1 MSDGLGTRTARAMVW
16 VYASYVGGR
25 ALVLVST
32 AILARVLSPEDFGL
46 VALALIVTT
55 ALETLKD
62 LGLTQALIV
71 VDEEEAERRAP
82 TIFFLTL
89 GVGFTLWGL
98 TAAFA
103 PLAASVF
110 DEPEVAPL
118 LIALGANFVLR
129 ALGGTHYALAAKRLD
144 FRRRTYAETADVA
157 VRGVVGIGLALA
169 GAGVWSIVI
178 GYLAGTTTLTIALW
192 FLVSWKPRLEL
203 KLKGLSKMARFGGS
217 VTGID
222 VMVAINR
229 NIDLI
234 AVGKVLGPSALGVY
248 SLAYRIPE
256 LLVLN
261 FAVVGGYVLFP
272 AFATL
277 TREQMRGAY
286 LIAFRYTVA
295 IALPLAIAMVV
306 LADPVILG
314 LFGDQWVSGDGAMQ
328 ALALFALTIAF
339 DIPAGTVYKAS
350 GRADVLLKL
359 AIPRFFVMTA
369 LMFAFA
375 SEGITAVAYCQL
387 GVGVLFLA
395 IQLYLTKRMLGAGFV
410 VLGKVA
416 APPAVAT
423 AVMAAVA
430 FGVDRLL
437 VDPWPTLI
445 AAAVLGGIAYVGTLR
460 IVAPDLILG
469 ILERLRPGE
478 TAEAEIEAAPAPAG
492 APPRG

>member
-1 MSDGLGTRTARAMVW
+1 MSEGLGTRTARAMAW

-25 ALVLVST
+25 LLVLVST
-32 AILARVLSPEDFGL
+32 AILARVLSTDDFGL

-55 ALETLKD
+55 GLETLKD

-98 TAAFA
+98 TAALA
-103 PLAASVF
+103 PAMAGIF
-110 DEPEVAPL
+110 DQPEVAPIL
-118 LIALGANFVLR
+118 TVLGLNFVLR

-144 FRRRTYAETADVA
+144 FRRRTYAEVADVTA
-157 VRGVVGIGLALA
+157 RGLVGIGLALA

-178 GYLAGTTTLTIALW
+178 GYLAGTATLTVALW
-192 FLVSWKPRLEL
+192 LLVGWRPRFEL
-203 KLKGLSKMARFGGS
+203 KLKGLSKMVRFGGS
-217 VTGID
+217 VAGID

-229 NIDLI
+229 SIDLI
-234 AVGKVLGPSALGVY
+234 AVGKVLGASALGVY
-248 SLAYRIPE
+248 TLAYRIPE

-286 LIAFRYTVA
+286 LVAFRYT
-295 IALPLAIAMVV
+295 IALAMPLAIAMVV
-306 LADPVILG
+306 LADPVILA
-314 LFGDQWVSGDGAMQ
+314 LFGEKWISGDGAMQ
-328 ALALFALTIAF
+328 ALALFALTIAL

-375 SEGITAVAYCQL
+375 SEGITVVAYCQL
-387 GVGVLFLA
+387 GVALVFLA
-395 IQLYLTKRMLGAGFV
+395 IQLYLTKRMLGAGFI
-410 VLGKVA
+410 VLGRVA
-416 APPAVAT
+416 AAPVVAT
-423 AVMAAVA
+423 AAMALAA
-430 FGVDRLL
+430 LGADWLIAQ
-437 VDPWPTLI
+437 PWPTLI
-445 AAAVLGGIAYVGTLR
+445 VAGVAGAIAYVGTLR
-460 IVAPDLILG
+460 LVAPDLIFG
-469 ILERLRPGE
+469 IVERLRPGA
-478 TAEAEIEAAPAPAG
+478 TAEAEIEAAPAPLG
-492 APPRG
+492 APPRD